1 MEEMQQDNETAKQPK
16 DYAIIS
22 LVLGIIGAVA
32 WLLPII
38 GFPVTIIGLVLGIK
52 SLKDPKRGMAIVGIV
67 LCAIFLA
74 VTAINSIIGAYEGA
88 TGQLGEPTAIMT
100 ERWNTSD
107 VNIETNGNI
116 AVAAQLLANTQPD
129 ELKQNITEPDPA
141 LVMKAPWE
149 YYGKPIKVTGY
160 VSIVQDYPP
169 NSDIA
174 NAINNGNTVGEIV
187 FIPDNAANSITI
199 LDYLHLGSTGDIKV
213 GDHVAVYG
221 YAVGLADVENKLG
234 ALLRSWLL

>member
-160 VSIVQDYPP
+160 V
-169 NSDIA
+169 
-174 NAINNGNTVGEIV
+174 
-187 FIPDNAANSITI
+187 
-199 LDYLHLGSTGDIKV
+199 
-213 GDHVAVYG
+213 
-221 YAVGLADVENKLG
+221 
-234 ALLRSWLL
+234 R